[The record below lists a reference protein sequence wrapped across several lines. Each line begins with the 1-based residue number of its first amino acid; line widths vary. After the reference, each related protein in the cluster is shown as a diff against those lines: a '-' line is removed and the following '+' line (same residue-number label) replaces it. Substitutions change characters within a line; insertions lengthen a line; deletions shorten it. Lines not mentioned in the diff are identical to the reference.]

1 MAAVPD
7 TYDERFGPAS
17 GEGPPGAQVV
27 LGSVMVATIAAVA
40 AAGYV
45 FEPAAA
51 ATAAV
56 VMLPLLVAASIR
68 TSLTEH
74 SAYVALSERR

>member
-7 TYDERFGPAS
+7 TYDEQFGPAS
-17 GEGPPGAQVV
+17 GGGTPDAQVV
-27 LGSVMVATIAAVA
+27 LGAVMVATIGAVA
-40 AAGYV
+40 VAGYF

-51 ATAAV
+51 AAAAV
-56 VMLPLLVAASIR
+56 AMFPVLVVASIR
-68 TSLTEH
+68 TDLGDH